1 MERFEH
7 GGDIYSR
14 QIAYDFSANINPLGL
29 PGGVRKA
36 LISHVDDSVHYPDV
50 SAAGLRAAIAEHEG
64 MRAGQVVCGNG
75 AADLIYR
82 IVWTLK
88 PQKALL
94 LAPTFSEYERALR
107 SVGCDV
113 GFHMLREEEA
123 FALREDFLDKIDGND
138 MIFLCNP
145 NNPTGRTIPGELM
158 SRIAARCR
166 KSGCVLVV
174 DACFWDFVEKESS
187 VTEKGRF
194 VENAIILKAFT
205 KFYAMPGLR
214 LGYVLCE
221 DEVLAERIRS
231 CGQCWAVSV
240 PAQVAGMAALR
251 ETEYVEATLKL
262 IPKERE
268 YLFEALT
275 GLGMKVYPSEA
286 NFLLFRCDRPLDRLL
301 LKEGI
306 AIRSCENYEGLEY
319 GFFRI
324 AVRSH
329 DENEILI
336 RAIER
341 VL

>member
-36 LISHVDDSVHYPDV
+36 LINHVDDSVHYPDV
-50 SAAGLRAAIAEHEG
+50 EAAGLRTAIAEHEG
-64 MRAGQVVCGNG
+64 MRTEQVVCGNG

-82 IVWTLK
+82 IVWALK

-123 FALREDFLDKIDGND
+123 FALQEDFLDKIDGND

-194 VENAIILKAFT
+194 EENVIILKAFT

-214 LGYVLCE
+214 LGYVLCG
-221 DEVLAERIRS
+221 DEALAGRIRS

-240 PAQVAGMAALR
+240 PAQVAGMAALK

-268 YLFEALT
+268 YLFKALT

>member
-1 MERFEH
+1 MERYEH

-14 QIAYDFSANINPLGL
+14 QVAYDFSANINPLGL

-36 LISHVDDSVHYPDV
+36 LLSHVDDCVHYPDV
-50 SAAGLRAAIAEHEG
+50 EATGLRAAIAEQEG

-113 GFHMLREEEA
+113 GFHMLREEEG

-174 DACFWDFVEKESS
+174 DACFWDFVEKRSS

-194 VENAIILKAFT
+194 VENVIILKAFT

-214 LGYVLCE
+214 LGYMLCG
-221 DEVLAERIRS
+221 DEALAGRIRS

-240 PAQVAGMAALR
+240 PAQVAGMAALK

-268 YLFEALT
+268 YLFKALT

>member
-1 MERFEH
+1 MERYEH

-36 LISHVDDSVHYPDV
+36 LINHVDDSVHYPDV
-50 SAAGLRAAIAEHEG
+50 EATGLRTAIAEHEG
-64 MRAGQVVCGNG
+64 MRTEQVVCGNG

-82 IVWTLK
+82 IVWALK

-123 FALREDFLDKIDGND
+123 FALQEDFLDKIDGND

-194 VENAIILKAFT
+194 EENVIILKAFT

-214 LGYVLCE
+214 LGYVLCG
-221 DEVLAERIRS
+221 DEALAGRIRS

-240 PAQVAGMAALR
+240 PAQVAGIAALK
-251 ETEYVEATLKL
+251 EMEYAEETLKL
-262 IPKERE
+262 IPKERG
-268 YLFEALT
+268 YLFKALT

-324 AVRSH
+324 AVRIH

>member
-1 MERFEH
+1 MKRFEH

-36 LISHVDDSVHYPDV
+36 LLSHVDDCVHYPDV
-50 SAAGLRAAIAEHEG
+50 SAARLRTAIAEQEG
-64 MRAGQVVCGNG
+64 IRAEQVVCGNG

-94 LAPTFSEYERALR
+94 PAPTFSEYERALR

-113 GFHMLREEEA
+113 GFHMLREEEE

-145 NNPTGRTIPGELM
+145 NNPTGRTIPERLL
-158 SRIAARCR
+158 RQIAARCR
-166 KSGCVLVV
+166 ESGCVLVV
-174 DACFWDFVEKESS
+174 DACFWDFVGNGSSAGEKTGLGKNIM
-187 VTEKGRF
+187 V
-194 VENAIILKAFT
+194 LKAFT

-214 LGYVLCE
+214 LGYVLCG
-221 DEVLAERIRS
+221 DEALAERIRG

-240 PAQVAGMAALR
+240 PAQVAGMAALK

-268 YLFEALT
+268 YLFNALN

-286 NFLLFRCDRPLDRLL
+286 NFQLFRCDRPLDRML

-329 DENEILI
+329 DENEALI